1 MEKQIKYEWVIMYIN
16 RDNGWKLDVKC
27 SNDVIKEIIHSQMVE
42 EALANKQLYIERNN
56 LVTTVFSPVIPSKEV
71 VGVIT
76 NLLLTDDSLTIEYD
90 ELCDF
95 TIKNIAMFG
104 TMYTN
109 KEGKPRFNLF
119 KFVAI

>member
-1 MEKQIKYEWVIMYIN
+1 MKKQIKYEWVIMYIN
-16 RDNGWKLDVKC
+16 RYNGWKLDVKC

-56 LVTTVFSPVIPSKEV
+56 LVTTIFSPVIPSKEV

-95 TIKNIAMFG
+95 TIKNIVMFG
-104 TMYTN
+104 AMYTN